1 MGKIKITDT
10 SLRDGHQS
18 LWATRMTT
26 DDMLPVLSAL
36 DDIGY
41 HSLEMWGGATF
52 DVCIRYLNEDPWERL
67 RTIRAIVKKT
77 KLQMLLRGQSL
88 VGYTHYPDDIAY
100 KFVEKAAEN
109 GIDIFRV
116 FDALNDI
123 RNLEVPIK
131 AVKRTGKHVQ
141 ACVVYTISPV
151 HSNQQFLDTALRLKD
166 MGADSICIKDMAGL
180 LAPYA
185 SFELV
190 SLFKQNLGL
199 PVQLHTHYYGGLAIA
214 TLIKAAEAGVDMIDT
229 ASVPMAFGSS
239 QPPVETVVRVLQE
252 SQWDTGLDLHKLFEI
267 ANHFEQIRKHKGFER
282 GVTRITDMQVF
293 EHQIPGGMI
302 TNLYSQ
308 LEEQKASDRIDEVLA
323 EIPKVREDLGFP
335 PLVTPTSQLIVIQA
349 VANILARERYKLC
362 SREVKQYARG
372 FYGKPPAPI
381 KEEVIKK
388 IVGGEEIISV
398 RPADLLEPGW
408 ERAVQETSRWS
419 ESEEDALT
427 YALFPQPAIK
437 FFEYLKD
444 RGIEDIPQIQ
454 TNVEAAAA
462 IAIEE
467 KRAAAPPRPAS
478 NRVKKRLA
486 VEGDEDMNIDDIR
499 ELILMLDQSSIV
511 EMEVEK
517 DGFRVMMKKPGA
529 NQSTAAPAPAS
540 FREAIPAQAYIE
552 PATAE
557 IPENLVEVVAPMVG
571 TFYAAPSP
579 DASPYVRVGEQV
591 KPGQTLCIV
600 EAMKLMNEIKSEV
613 SGVVAGILVENGE
626 PVEYGQV
633 MFVIEE
639 D

>member
-1 MGKIKITDT
+1 MAKIKITDT

-67 RTIRAIVKKT
+67 RIIREIVKKT

-88 VGYTHYPDDIAY
+88 VGYTHYPDDIAC

-151 HSNQQFLDTALRLKD
+151 HSNQQYLETALRLKD

-190 SLFKQNLGL
+190 SLFKENLGL

-214 TLIKAAEAGVDMIDT
+214 TLIKAAEAGADMIDT

-252 SQWDTGLDLHKLFEI
+252 SEWDTGLNLHKLFEI

-308 LEEQKASDRIDEVLA
+308 LEEQKAADRIDEVLA
-323 EIPKVREDLGFP
+323 EIPKVREDLGYP

-349 VANILARERYKLC
+349 VANVMARERYKLC

-381 KEEVIKK
+381 KEEVLKK
-388 IVGGEEIISV
+388 IVGDEEIITV

-408 ERAVQETSRWS
+408 EKAVQEAARWS
-419 ESEEDALT
+419 EAEEDALT
-427 YALFPQPAIK
+427 YALFPQPAVK
-437 FFEYLKD
+437 YFEYRKD
-444 RGIEDIPQIQ
+444 RGLEDIPQIQ
-454 TNVEAAAA
+454 TTDEVAAEMAVE
-462 IAIEE
+462 EQV
-467 KRAAAPPRPAS
+467 AAAPPRPAPG
-478 NRVKKRLA
+478 RARKRTA

-499 ELILMLDQSSIV
+499 ELMLMLDQSSIV

-517 DGFRVMMKKPGA
+517 DGFRVMLKKPGA
-529 NQSTAAPAPAS
+529 HQGAAAPAAPPREAAPAPVY
-540 FREAIPAQAYIE
+540 EGPAAVE
-552 PATAE
+552 SLG
-557 IPENLVEVVAPMVG
+557 NLVEVAAPMVG

-579 DASPYVRVGEQV
+579 EASPYVRMGEQV

-613 SGVVAGILVENGE
+613 SGVVKGILVQNGE

>member
-26 DDMLPVLSAL
+26 DDMLPVLAAL

-67 RTIRAIVKKT
+67 RTIREIVKKT

-88 VGYTHYPDDIAY
+88 VGYTHYPDDIAC

-123 RNLEVPIK
+123 RNLEIPIK

-151 HSNQQFLDTALRLKD
+151 HSNQQFLETALRLKD

-190 SLFKQNLGL
+190 SLFKKNLGL

-214 TLIKAAEAGVDMIDT
+214 TLLKAAEAGADMIDT

-239 QPPVETVVRVLQE
+239 QPPVETVVRVLLE
-252 SQWDTGLDLHKLFEI
+252 SEWDTGLNLHKLFEI

-308 LEEQKASDRIDEVLA
+308 LEEQKAADRIDEVLA
-323 EIPKVREDLGFP
+323 EIPRVREDLGFP

-349 VANILARERYKLC
+349 VANVLARERYKLC

-381 KEEVIKK
+381 KEEVLKK
-388 IVGGEEIISV
+388 IVGDEELITV

-408 ERAVQETSRWS
+408 DKAVRDTVKWS

-427 YALFPQPAIK
+427 YALFPQPALK
-437 FFEYLKD
+437 FFEYRRE
-444 RGIEDIPQIQ
+444 RGVEDIPQIN
-454 TNVEAAAA
+454 TFDEIAAEMKIKEKKTTAPGPVHDKVE
-462 IAIEE
+462 
-467 KRAAAPPRPAS
+467 
-478 NRVKKRLA
+478 KRLA
-486 VEGDEDMNIDDIR
+486 QKGDEDMNIDDIR
-499 ELILMLDQSSIV
+499 ELMLMLDNSSVV
-511 EMEVEK
+511 EMEVQR
-517 DGFRVMMKKPGA
+517 DGFRIMMKKPGA
-529 NQSTAAPAPAS
+529 NQNPVAPVATPREAPPAPVNM
-540 FREAIPAQAYIE
+540 E
-552 PATAE
+552 PVAE
-557 IPENLVEVVAPMVG
+557 IPENLVEIVAPMVG

-613 SGVVAGILVENGE
+613 SGVIAGILVENGE
-626 PVEYGQV
+626 AVEYGQV